1 MYKGCALTRD
11 APALIVMPDI
21 VGIQTVR
28 DSISL
33 DADTGKQRRLSAN
46 RDLLVAFGHC
56 MKDHNLSPYIKKQDN
71 PHGLPCKSKGRASE
85 DAPPVVHMNFLA
97 DAQLFHQ
104 PSAVLLIFRSP
115 QLCILILPVTTL
127 PHGPPSLSPARGRG
141 VPVHG
146 RKTAPASCYGNRG
159 GSLCFIRAFS
169 SPHAITCG
177 DS

>member
-85 DAPPVVHMNFLA
+85 DTPPVVHNN
-97 DAQLFHQ
+97 
-104 PSAVLLIFRSP
+104 
-115 QLCILILPVTTL
+115 
-127 PHGPPSLSPARGRG
+127 PPSHDPAAWPSVPLPRPGERGSGAWAQNRPGFLLRKPGRLIMLYSCFLKPSRNYLRG
-141 VPVHG
+141 FLI
-146 RKTAPASCYGNRG
+146 AA
-159 GSLCFIRAFS
+159 
-169 SPHAITCG
+169 
-177 DS
+177 